1 MDRRGFLERLGVATA
16 GAVAS
21 AATGGAAGAA
31 IMPALDADRLFLAPA
46 DPRACGRSEL
56 DWCVTPAR
64 LNAVVASL

>member
-31 IMPALDADRLFLAPA
+31 IMPALDADRLFERRQTLEHTVDRNWIGA
-46 DPRACGRSEL
+46 
-56 DWCVTPAR
+56 
-64 LNAVVASL
+64 